1 MRSNRKKKKQVVGTN
16 PFGGFQPS
24 AGNVQPTTNVFGTP
38 KTNTTN
44 QQADQEN
51 TNVWTTEKVD
61 ELLRLVDDEGL
72 DFKQIAN
79 PFFDGNPEYKAPNV
93 IWEYTAQELDEV
105 KKCAQS
111 AVYFAKY
118 CQVMTDDGLNYIR
131 LRDYQ
136 VSVLNQYQKNRF
148 NVFLAPRQV
157 GKSITS
163 AIILVW
169 YLLFNHDKNAM
180 ILANV
185 GDTAIELMDKIKAIV
200 RGLPFF
206 LKPGMIVNNVM
217 KMQFD
222 NGCRAIA
229 KTTTKTSAIGFTI
242 HFLYMDEFAHI
253 HPNFIESF
261 FRSTYPTVSSSKVS
275 RIIITSTPN
284 GMNKFYEIYQ
294 AALEGDNT
302 FYPIRVDWWQV
313 PGRDEKW
320 KQNEIANLG
329 SEELFNQEYGNQFLS
344 SSSLLLDST
353 DLKRIKN
360 NSAEYVW
367 KEIGPLHDRDFNYE
381 NLSWHPKFDVDS
393 MFESGRKFVFSVD
406 IAAGN
411 SGDFTV
417 VNIFKVVPLPK
428 QVIQDMDENDYQ
440 DESDFFGL
448 LQVGILR
455 DNQMKLEDLKKFL
468 EVMCLEVFGPDNVKL
483 LVEMNFKGEL
493 LFEKLTSN
501 EDFYEEIFVFTKQS
515 ENARQLKP
523 GIRYTND
530 KVKLKYCE
538 NLRTYVKKSR
548 VMLNDQKYTI
558 PEMFTF
564 GMNNRGSYSGMG
576 SHDDVAMTVVNL
588 GAIFD
593 SEEFAQLAG
602 ELYDDLHMEDYK
614 SVIESKLQDDDVSPA
629 DPWGRPS
636 YNTKQGGDFKSFND
650 LI

>member
-1 MRSNRKKKKQVVGTN
+1 
-16 PFGGFQPS
+16 
-24 AGNVQPTTNVFGTP
+24 
-38 KTNTTN
+38 
-44 QQADQEN
+44 
-51 TNVWTTEKVD
+51 
-61 ELLRLVDDEGL
+61 
-72 DFKQIAN
+72 
-79 PFFDGNPEYKAPNV
+79 
-93 IWEYTAQELDEV
+93 
-105 KKCAQS
+105 
-111 AVYFAKY
+111 
-118 CQVMTDDGLNYIR
+118 
-131 LRDYQ
+131 
-136 VSVLNQYQKNRF
+136 
-148 NVFLAPRQV
+148 
-157 GKSITS
+157 
-163 AIILVW
+163 
-169 YLLFNHDKNAM
+169 
-180 ILANV
+180 
-185 GDTAIELMDKIKAIV
+185 
-200 RGLPFF
+200 
-206 LKPGMIVNNVM
+206 
-217 KMQFD
+217 
-222 NGCRAIA
+222 
-229 KTTTKTSAIGFTI
+229 
-242 HFLYMDEFAHI
+242 
-253 HPNFIESF
+253 
-261 FRSTYPTVSSSKVS
+261 VS